1 MPSLLD
7 NVCASVLI
15 KCVLLFVTSW
25 FRLDFRLVA
34 RTPLG
39 SGALRGTSE
48 ELLALGKCKSESNPP
63 TLYRQL
69 LPAHTQTFLLKNLF
83 LLFVSLS
90 AFYEIMRV
98 RESKCVCVVRQK
110 ACLRYLSPKSELL
123 LCPLLG

>member
-90 AFYEIMRV
+90 AFYEIMRE
-98 RESKCVCVVRQK
+98 RERERERERVSVFV
-110 ACLRYLSPKSELL
+110 
-123 LCPLLG
+123 